1 MKAMKQLKK
10 QDLNLV
16 WIALAISLV
25 SMLVYSAVLVA
36 VVLS

>member
-25 SMLVYSAVLVA
+25 SMLVYSVLLVA